1 MNRTHIPEPY
11 SAGLFLSYK
20 CNSTCRHCMY
30 ACSPRWPAHWIS
42 LKDAEQVLAQLARA
56 MRGKY
61 PDPAPVGLNDGVHFT
76 GGEPFLNYELLLH
89 LAGTATR
96 LGIPSTFVETNG
108 FWCRDDRTAREQ
120 LRTLKEAG
128 LGGIMVSA
136 NPFILEQIPFER
148 TERAVRIGREVFGR
162 NAFVYQ
168 VFFYEQFKSMGVWG
182 TLAFDEYLDR
192 AGYGLRYVEL
202 LANGRVPFKLG
213 GLFEHHPAERF
224 FGASCRPELLRD
236 WHIHVDNYC
245 NYVPGFCGGLSLG
258 DAREL
263 DVLCRGID
271 LEERPV
277 LRALLSD
284 LSDLFR
290 LGKEYG
296 YGPGEGYVSK
306 CHLCADI
313 RRHLVRHGEFVE
325 LQPRDFYDR
334 LEDSSSCARRSD
346 GAGLDKAASD

>member
-1 MNRTHIPEPY
+1 MPIGRISIPEPY

-20 CNSTCRHCMY
+20 CNSTCKHCMY
-30 ACSPRWPAHWIS
+30 ACSPRWPADWIS
-42 LKDAEQVLAQLARA
+42 KDDAEQVLFQLARA

-61 PDPAPVGLNDGVHFT
+61 PDPAQVGLNDGVHFT

-89 LAGTATR
+89 LAGTAAR

-108 FWCRDDRTAREQ
+108 FWCRDDKTVRER
-120 LRTLKEAG
+120 LRALKEAG

-168 VFFYEQFKSMGVWG
+168 AFFYQQFENMGLRG
-182 TLAFDEYLDR
+182 ALAFEEYLDR

-224 FGASCRPELLRD
+224 FGTSCQPELLRD

-245 NYVPGFCGGLSLG
+245 NYLPGYCGGLSLG

-277 LRALLSD
+277 LRALLTD
-284 LSDLFR
+284 LAELFDLGR
-290 LGKEYG
+290 EYG
-296 YGPGEGYVSK
+296 YEARKGYASK
-306 CHLCADI
+306 CHLCIDI
-313 RRHLVRHGEFVE
+313 RRHLARHGEFVD
-325 LQPRDFYDR
+325 LQPREFYDR
-334 LEDSSSCARRSD
+334 LEDASSPTGCLGDPS
-346 GAGLDKAASD
+346 